1 MLKNNIADIEQ
12 LSCHFYLCFLL
23 KLQAV
28 KVINRS
34 STTDCLIS
42 LQMLTNAALPPR
54 SVIQRPIVRMRKA
67 HFIVSVLVDS
77 LVMGN
82 LASVRLFFKAVLV
95 VAWYTQ
101 MFGP

>member
-1 MLKNNIADIEQ
+1 MCCDVTKCAHMLKNNIADIEQ

-23 KLQAV
+23 ELQAV

-67 HFIVSVLVDS
+67 HFIVSV
-77 LVMGN
+77 
-82 LASVRLFFKAVLV
+82 
-95 VAWYTQ
+95 
-101 MFGP
+101 